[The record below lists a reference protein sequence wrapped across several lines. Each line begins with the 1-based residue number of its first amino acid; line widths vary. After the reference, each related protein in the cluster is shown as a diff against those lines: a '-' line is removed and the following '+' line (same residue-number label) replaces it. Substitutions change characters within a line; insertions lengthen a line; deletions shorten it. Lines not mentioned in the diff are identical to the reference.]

1 MTIPAFDLSGLFP
14 KPTVFVFVDPLSEEI
29 TEFQIDVTK
38 SMNTS
43 VSAAITQ
50 FPVEGRDNINDHF
63 QPVPITVAL
72 EGFIYISPSQK
83 TLTVASNL
91 IANAAGKQ
99 FQGLSST
106 FASAAASAAVSG
118 AVQLFGGNVG
128 LESPGY
134 NKLLGKRGEVDPNF
148 PKKAMLGL
156 LRVFERGIPFTIR
169 SYFDVKVYTDMVM
182 TSLSFPQ
189 DASVGESLNFS
200 MTAKKIKTVESFT
213 KTTAEIKAKDPA
225 NSSAAPKKDNGKVST
240 KDQGPVDFK
249 SGMFRTQEAGRSF
262 FKERFQL

>member
-14 KPTVFVFVDPLSEEI
+14 KPTVFVFVDPLTEEI

-38 SMNTS
+38 TLNTS
-43 VSAAITQ
+43 VRAAITQ

-63 QPVPITVAL
+63 QPTPIEVSMA
-72 EGFIYISPSQK
+72 GMISISPSQK

-91 IANAAGKQ
+91 AAAVVGTQ

-106 FASAAASAAVSG
+106 FASAAAAAAVSG
-118 AVQLFGGNVG
+118 AAQLLSGNVG

-134 NKLLGKRGEVDPNF
+134 NKLLGKRGEQDPNF

-156 LRVFERGIPFTIR
+156 LRVFERGVPFTIR

-182 TSLSFPQ
+182 TSLTFPQ
-189 DASVGESLNFS
+189 DATIGESLNFN
-200 MTAKKIKTVESFT
+200 MTAKKIKTVEVFK
-213 KTTAEIKAKDPA
+213 KTIGEFKAVDPA
-225 NSSAAPKKDNGKVST
+225 GSSASDKKNKGKVSL
-240 KDQGPVDFK
+240 KDQGPTDLK
-249 SGMFRTQEAGRSF
+249 SGLFRTVVEPFGG
-262 FKERFQL
+262 